1 MINKDEN
8 KLSIVG
14 LEIPNGDLVMGTKI
28 KLSDGSYLSHIK
40 SIKLEASVDNP
51 IWQITLGITPH
62 FDNQQTI
69 QAIIKE
75 LELDNHEA
83 SATTNQTTDNQSQA
97 QE

>member
-1 MINKDEN
+1 MNNKDEN
-8 KLSIVG
+8 RLSIVS

-28 KLSDGSYLSHIK
+28 KLSDGSYLSNIK

-51 IWQITLGITPH
+51 IWQITLGITPR

-75 LELDNHEA
+75 LELNNHEA
-83 SATTNQTTDNQSQA
+83 STTPNQATDN
-97 QE
+97 